1 MKRFKEGK
9 TKRLLAK
16 TLAFSMLLTQMSG
29 SIGNISVYA
38 DGLDTEESADVTVS
52 SNGKKVSLEISGAE
66 LTAAVETAIH
76 EGQLTDLEELRA
88 VSGNLRTEE
97 AWRELLSE
105 GTLYT
110 VPVLSEETQDA
121 LSADEV
127 EVRFYVQKDS
137 AKKAEK
143 AQKELVLYGENTEL
157 SGLLAE
163 FADTRMSSLDNAFV
177 ADDGADADYVI
188 SGDEKI
194 TVLFLNHSDEKR
206 TFTLTV
212 NGEKAVKNLKV
223 ASAEASMKSVLNSI
237 KNDDFSEEIASASDL
252 VRIEETTAEETS
264 AESKAE
270 ETTAEASTV
279 AEETGAAE
287 TESTT
292 AAEETSAAADTE
304 ESTTAAEESTA
315 AEKTVEA
322 VETATEAAA
331 AEEKTEAGEAA
342 QKTLTLGSIRGLMA
356 FDAFFRKSSDSNV
369 SEDSDMEK
377 SWKLARKEA
386 IKEARENLESVAAE
400 CSTARYLQFTLAEL
414 TKFEKNSFLYSD
426 ENLTVTAT
434 VEDAAA
440 VPADAEL
447 RVSPVTEDSNQYQA
461 YMEALQ
467 SADNASQYSGENTK
481 LYDIAFFAPD
491 ADGEMTELQLEKGA
505 VTLKLSYKKEAI
517 ENGEALT
524 VNAAEDLS
532 VLHLP
537 VKQEVKAAQEGVATT
552 DLDITAEDITVEKLD
567 VAADKVQLAEDN
579 AGIAV
584 ASETEDSDTNATESA
599 AAVQSVEFKT
609 EGFSVFALVT
619 DQESSNW
626 TYDFLKFNDGTV
638 YEFKNSYTD
647 DDLAEIKKTKN
658 DIKLEYHYVDS
669 DEETFKQSQY
679 YLSDR
684 ALGVAGN
691 FHIVAFGQAA
701 LNAHTN
707 GNILANGLVANS
719 NFGTNSYDEVS
730 YVKNYT
736 KVHATSGSKSTN
748 PLVLGNGVNVGFED
762 NGNAFSV
769 NGTKMNNPRIIYKD
783 SDTKQYV
790 DLDAVKSEI
799 TEISNDLAQK
809 TATGI
814 TKTPDPGNQ
823 YIEYKLNNPDGVGVL
838 NLDVSTDLSKEI
850 HFTGFESNHQ
860 GSIIVNVNMEDVQTV
875 SLPKAYIYIDGQK
888 QSTNEV
894 TDFKAGKVIWNFI
907 NATGKSIT
915 TNEMSGTVIALGAT
929 VKMPTNLN
937 GTVIA
942 ENTSNSGE
950 THRSDFTGI
959 TSDDQTAFQVTKKF
973 TDNSWPET
981 GSYTIKIEGLG
992 TESQSH
998 MPAKTQLSLNK
1009 DKMADGFGDITFG
1022 HDSSL
1027 SGEKKYL
1034 YKIYE
1039 ESGSESNVSY
1049 DKTVYYVKLT
1059 VNYTNTESEQT
1070 ATITK
1075 KEYSTDYNTTTE
1087 TGTWTNFDPRNSAN
1101 TFVFTNTYE
1110 TTEISVQK
1118 KWDDANNQDGLR
1130 PESIT
1135 VKLLANDVEVD
1146 GTELS
1151 ADNINPEDNPLTKL
1165 VKKVSV
1171 ILNKDNDWKHTF
1183 ENLPKYKDGKLIKY
1197 TIEEVKVKGYT
1208 GEVKTETKDGVTSF
1222 VLTNT
1227 HVPTKI
1233 SVQGIKN
1240 WDDCENQDGKRPT
1253 HLMLYLY
1260 ADGKKTDKEKEISA
1274 DEGWTYTFTDLDKY
1288 KDGKEIQYEVKE
1300 EEVKDYQGTVT
1311 TSSNIVDDR
1320 ENLIYTLTNC
1330 HTPETVDVDVT
1341 KKWDGQVQESAEFTL
1356 YVDGKATDQKLVL
1369 TKDNDWK
1376 GSFGK
1381 LPKYQEGQ
1389 EGKEIV
1395 YTVVE
1400 TAVSHY
1406 EVSEKRTEKDGS
1418 IVYVFTN
1425 KYIPESVPESSTP
1438 EETTT
1443 PETTTP
1449 AETTTTAETTTVAPT
1464 TSPSGNGGGGGGGGR
1479 SYHSV
1484 TPVVETQPSVLGESR
1499 SAAQETEAES
1509 TVESPVPKVL
1519 GAIRKAVQTGEDSQ
1533 IAVYAIAFFGC
1544 AAALGAWLLMER
1556 RRKEEE

>member
-66 LTAAVETAIH
+66 LTAAVETALH

-194 TVLFLNHSDEKR
+194 TVLFLNHSDGKR

-212 NGEKAVKNLKV
+212 NGEKAVKNLTV

-252 VRIEETTAEETS
+252 VRIEEKTAEST
-264 AESKAE
+264 AVES
-270 ETTAEASTV
+270 TA

-287 TESTT
+287 TEGTT
-292 AAEETSAAADTE
+292 AAEESSAAATEESAAEETSAAADTE
-304 ESTTAAEESTA
+304 ESTTAAEESAAAEKAEESTTA
-315 AEKTVEA
+315 AEETSAVVEA
-322 VETATEAAA
+322 ESTTAETTGATEEITEAAA
-331 AEEKTEAGEAA
+331 AEEKTEAGEVE

-356 FDAFFRKSSDSNV
+356 FDAFFRKASDSNV
-369 SEDSDMEK
+369 SADSDMEE
-377 SWKLARKEA
+377 SWKQARKEA
-386 IKEARENLESVAAE
+386 IREARENLESVAAE

-567 VAADKVQLAEDN
+567 VATDKVQLAEDN

-609 EGFSVFALVT
+609 EGFSVFAVVCSSPEVKAQKISLDLEEILNQNEAYGYGVIASDYSWHGDT
-619 DQESSNW
+619 ESNVMVDKYYSSAMDVGSSSN
-626 TYDFLKFNDGTV
+626 YSNAGGNNYIGEFDSNCDGIRFNSAPKNLYLGQKAYQTIEQWKKENKAQGLNGTSIIQKNIDVASKVDAITTAVETKISSDASVGKLVLGEECIIDLRALGAGVYQVNFDGT
-638 YEFKNSYTD
+638 YFKASEFKNK
-647 DDLAEIKKTKN
+647 LQIKIKKDQKLVINCTSTQDITIDEYEVNDKMSPAWNTDKDKENDWVTQAVIFYVPNANVNVNSSMGAFIVKN
-658 DIKLEYHYVDS
+658 GIASVGNTS
-669 DEETFKQSQY
+669 
-679 YLSDR
+679 
-684 ALGVAGN
+684 AGVL
-691 FHIVAFGQAA
+691 VAKTVAQ
-701 LNAHTN
+701 TN
-707 GNILANGLVANS
+707 GEWHYHDHELPEQGKINVRKIWVDDNDNAKQRPTSIDIQLYKQVEGTSDKTAEGSAVTLSEDNDWFHQWNNLATTEDGKAITYTV
-719 NFGTNSYDEVS
+719 DETSTVTG
-730 YVKNYT
+730 YT
-736 KVHATSGSKSTN
+736 KVVTGDAENGFVITNTYGEPGPKTTTAEIEVTKAVSPETWEWGSNSFEFVLKPDSSNTNAPMPSGASNGSVSGTATKDNKTVNFGEITYDTVGEYKYTITEVEPKNKIAGMSYDTN
-748 PLVLGNGVNVGFED
+748 PHSVTVTVTD
-762 NGNAFSV
+762 NGNGKLKA
-769 NGTKMNNPRIIYKD
+769 D
-783 SDTKQYV
+783 
-790 DLDAVKSEI
+790 VKY
-799 TEISNDLAQK
+799 D
-809 TATGI
+809 
-814 TKTPDPGNQ
+814 GN
-823 YIEYKLNNPDGVGVL
+823 
-838 NLDVSTDLSKEI
+838 
-850 HFTGFESNHQ
+850 
-860 GSIIVNVNMEDVQTV
+860 
-875 SLPKAYIYIDGQK
+875 
-888 QSTNEV
+888 
-894 TDFKAGKVIWNFI
+894 
-907 NATGKSIT
+907 
-915 TNEMSGTVIALGAT
+915 
-929 VKMPTNLN
+929 
-937 GTVIA
+937 
-942 ENTSNSGE
+942 
-950 THRSDFTGI
+950 
-959 TSDDQTAFQVTKKF
+959 KK
-973 TDNSWPET
+973 
-981 GSYTIKIEGLG
+981 
-992 TESQSH
+992 
-998 MPAKTQLSLNK
+998 SLN
-1009 DKMADGFGDITFG
+1009 I
-1022 HDSSL
+1022 
-1027 SGEKKYL
+1027 
-1034 YKIYE
+1034 
-1039 ESGSESNVSY
+1039 
-1049 DKTVYYVKLT
+1049 
-1059 VNYTNTESEQT
+1059 
-1070 ATITK
+1070 
-1075 KEYSTDYNTTTE
+1075 
-1087 TGTWTNFDPRNSAN
+1087 
-1101 TFVFTNTYE
+1101 TNTY
-1110 TTEISVQK
+1110 
-1118 KWDDANNQDGLR
+1118 
-1130 PESIT
+1130 
-1135 VKLLANDVEVD
+1135 
-1146 GTELS
+1146 
-1151 ADNINPEDNPLTKL
+1151 
-1165 VKKVSV
+1165 
-1171 ILNKDNDWKHTF
+1171 
-1183 ENLPKYKDGKLIKY
+1183 
-1197 TIEEVKVKGYT
+1197 
-1208 GEVKTETKDGVTSF
+1208 
-1222 VLTNT
+1222 
-1227 HVPTKI
+1227 VPTKI

-1443 PETTTP
+1443 P